1 MSHSRDVDVHGHSTA
16 GKIVHGSAVNSSLEA
31 LKSAYHKY
39 EQQNRSSL
47 VKTASTHINTSGS
60 QADKSQY
67 GMIGSRILKKI
78 KKSGSGASMNPENIL
93 KSGGVYENRYLYNAI
108 VNSSKSRGKLGSN
121 PFKVI
126 DHC

>member
-1 MSHSRDVDVHGHSTA
+1 MHGHSAA
-16 GKIVHGSAVNSSLEA
+16 GKIVHGNAVNSSLEA

-47 VKTASTHINTSGS
+47 VKTASPLLNTSSGH
-60 QADKSQY
+60 ADKSNY
-67 GMIGSRILKKI
+67 GMIGSRILKKL
-78 KKSGSGASMNPENIL
+78 KKGSTGSPVNPESIL

-108 VNSSKSRGKLGSN
+108 LNSSKSRGKLGGN

-126 DHC
+126 ENN